1 MEFILSSLN
10 SARVA
15 SFPGPLLLSSARF
28 EANLSITVA
37 IKVADSNG
45 VTCLT
50 NYSKIRIV
58 LEIVLRRIF
67 VGLPCCLRR
76 RAEKEERNRSCCDIS
91 VCMKRCVKDNYF
103 LWPILPFKNVQIT
116 LSFRYLH

>member
-1 MEFILSSLN
+1 MEFILRSLK

-37 IKVADSNG
+37 MKVTVSNG
-45 VTCLT
+45 VTCLC
-50 NYSKIRIV
+50 NCAIIRLV
-58 LEIVLRRIF
+58 LEIILRRIF

-76 RAEKEERNRSCCDIS
+76 RAEKEEELGSCCVIS
-91 VCMKRCVKDNYF
+91 VWMKRYVKKSYF
-103 LWPILPFKNVQIT
+103 FKYIIC
-116 LSFRYLH
+116 S